1 MSGKGGILCA
11 LEGSITL
18 IAMLSCSVFL
28 DKSAY
33 NVSNNYI
40 IYIFEAPV
48 SLFVEHTRVL
58 VFYCILDGYLSN
70 LPNTF
75 SFLSHSSWEVN
86 YYICNFM

>member
-33 NVSNNYI
+33 NVSHNYI

-48 SLFVEHTRVL
+48 SLFVEHTRGL
-58 VFYCILDGYLSN
+58 VFHCIMGGYLSI
-70 LPNTF
+70 LPYTF
-75 SFLSHSSWEVN
+75 SFLDPFSHS
-86 YYICNFM
+86 